1 MLKFIFG
8 YTKFIKNYF
17 IIALILIGTLTFLN
31 SLKPIIL
38 SGSFNI
44 IINELNLETTKT
56 NENTESSKNLFDLN
70 NLNSEIKNILTKK
83 LISFEDKIIFFI
95 IALLVINISIYFN
108 GYSLEKIIVTAR
120 QLIFKKIRSD
130 YLKKV
135 ISLDF
140 LIFGNQK
147 IGDMI
152 SAIGNDSRAMSQ
164 GAVSFLIR
172 TISSVVLFIIFFIFL
187 INTQIYLTFF
197 LLIIL
202 SFHYFLNLF
211 LKKKQKKLT
220 KANLDTTASLF
231 STINQFLTNFRIIKC
246 FSAENYSNEVLNN
259 ELEITHDVERKYEKI
274 IVRENEIRKLID
286 GIFEIITIV
295 LCLYFVY
302 QQRISISGAI
312 GYLYVL
318 RLIVAPAK
326 QIASAPLWFERI
338 KSSGENLKKIKD
350 IEIEIISGAKKIE
363 TIKNNINF
371 KNVCFYYESSKRKV
385 LDNISF
391 NIKKNK
397 ITGIY
402 GISGSGKS
410 TITDLIL
417 RLIDPKEGRI
427 LIDGIDIKNFDLKDY
442 RSLFSIVPQENI
454 LIDASIKE
462 NILFGRNGITEDN
475 FKDAL
480 IKSRCLEFIDDLK
493 DGLNTKVGER
503 GTKLSG
509 GQKQRICIARA
520 IISKP
525 EILIFDEATSNL
537 DQENLNELLDTI
549 IKLKLNHTIIII
561 SHSNETIKIC
571 DDIIDLNTTI

>member
-211 LKKKQKKLT
+211 LKKKTKKV
-220 KANLDTTASLF
+220 N
-231 STINQFLTNFRIIKC
+231 
-246 FSAENYSNEVLNN
+246 
-259 ELEITHDVERKYEKI
+259 
-274 IVRENEIRKLID
+274 
-286 GIFEIITIV
+286 
-295 LCLYFVY
+295 
-302 QQRISISGAI
+302 
-312 GYLYVL
+312 
-318 RLIVAPAK
+318 
-326 QIASAPLWFERI
+326 
-338 KSSGENLKKIKD
+338 KS
-350 IEIEIISGAKKIE
+350 
-363 TIKNNINF
+363 
-371 KNVCFYYESSKRKV
+371 
-385 LDNISF
+385 
-391 NIKKNK
+391 
-397 ITGIY
+397 
-402 GISGSGKS
+402 
-410 TITDLIL
+410 
-417 RLIDPKEGRI
+417 
-427 LIDGIDIKNFDLKDY
+427 
-442 RSLFSIVPQENI
+442 
-454 LIDASIKE
+454 
-462 NILFGRNGITEDN
+462 
-475 FKDAL
+475 
-480 IKSRCLEFIDDLK
+480 
-493 DGLNTKVGER
+493 
-503 GTKLSG
+503 
-509 GQKQRICIARA
+509 
-520 IISKP
+520 
-525 EILIFDEATSNL
+525 
-537 DQENLNELLDTI
+537 
-549 IKLKLNHTIIII
+549 
-561 SHSNETIKIC
+561 
-571 DDIIDLNTTI
+571 